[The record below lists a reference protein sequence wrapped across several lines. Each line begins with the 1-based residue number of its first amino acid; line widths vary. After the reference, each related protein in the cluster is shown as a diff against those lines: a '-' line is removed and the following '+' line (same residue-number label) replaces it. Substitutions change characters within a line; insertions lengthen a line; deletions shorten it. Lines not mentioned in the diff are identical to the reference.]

1 MTAVCRIVHEVRQ
14 AAQFLAAGKVVAF
27 PTETVYGLGADA
39 ANPEAVSRIFQI
51 KGRPADHP
59 LIVHL
64 ADIGHL
70 SEWAQEIPDEAFRL
84 AEKFWPG
91 PLTLILPRDARVSD
105 VVTGGQDTIGL
116 RIPDHPVA
124 LELLR
129 RFGSGVAAPSANR
142 FGRVSPTTARHVLE
156 ELGDQLELIIDAGQ
170 SRIGLESTIV
180 SFVGPKPVLLRPGAI
195 SAEELEKALGNRRL
209 AYPAGTARLRAPGL
223 LPSHYA
229 PRTSFRTIEKGLL
242 RETLHRL
249 QAAGKKVVVMTFP
262 SRIAL
267 VPDTI
272 AFQIMSE
279 NPVEYARELYA
290 VMRVLDNGDY
300 DYILADAPPDRLP
313 WQAVRDRLYRAAGC
327 MMGHG
332 RNSVIK
338 EIRK

>member
-1 MTAVCRIVHEVRQ
+1 MKAPCRIVHDVRE

-39 ANPEAVSRIFQI
+39 TNPEAVSRIFRI

-64 ADIGHL
+64 AAMEHL
-70 SEWAQEIPDEAFRL
+70 SDWAQEIPDEAYRL
-84 AEKFWPG
+84 AQKFWPG
-91 PLTLILPRDARVSD
+91 PLTLILPRDSRIPD
-105 VVTGGQDTIGL
+105 VVTGGQNTIGL
-116 RIPDHPVA
+116 RVPDHPVA

-129 RFGSGVAAPSANR
+129 LFGGGIAAPSANR
-142 FGRVSPTTARHVLE
+142 FGRISPTTARHVLE
-156 ELGDQLELIIDAGQ
+156 ELGDRLELIIDAGP

-180 SFVGPKPVLLRPGAI
+180 SLAGPEPVLLRPGAI
-195 SAEELEKALGNRRL
+195 SVGELERALGGRRL
-209 AYPAGTARLRAPGL
+209 ANPAGAERPRAPGM

-249 QAAGKKVVVMTFP
+249 QADGRKAVVMTFP
-262 SRIAL
+262 SRVAL

-272 AFQIMSE
+272 AFQIMPE

-300 DYILADAPPDRLP
+300 DCILADAPPDTQP
-313 WQAVRDRLYRAAGC
+313 WQAIRDRLHRAAG
-327 MMGHG
+327 
-332 RNSVIK
+332 
-338 EIRK
+338 